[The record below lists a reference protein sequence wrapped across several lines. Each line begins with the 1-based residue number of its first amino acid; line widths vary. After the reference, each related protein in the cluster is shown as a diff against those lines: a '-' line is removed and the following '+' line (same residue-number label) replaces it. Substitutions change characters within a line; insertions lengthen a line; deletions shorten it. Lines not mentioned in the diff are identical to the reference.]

1 MTRSGRID
9 ATWFLDYPDQ
19 SQRAA
24 IWPLYLQSYGLDI
37 DQDRPDDSRWTG
49 AEIRH
54 CCKEAAQKRISVL
67 DASRYVIPVSVSGA
81 TENEELRAE
90 AAGKYLDANTG
101 EAFTLRT
108 GGTTDKRRTVTRRKT
123 DLE

>member
-1 MTRSGRID
+1 MN
-9 ATWFLDYPDQ
+9 A
-19 SQRAA
+19 
-24 IWPLYLQSYGLDI
+24 YGLDA

-54 CCKEAAQKRISVL
+54 CCKEAAQKRISIR
-67 DASRYVIPVSVSGA
+67 DASRFVIPVSVSGA

-108 GGTTDKRRTVTRRKT
+108 GGTSDKRREVKRRKT
-123 DLE
+123 DLD